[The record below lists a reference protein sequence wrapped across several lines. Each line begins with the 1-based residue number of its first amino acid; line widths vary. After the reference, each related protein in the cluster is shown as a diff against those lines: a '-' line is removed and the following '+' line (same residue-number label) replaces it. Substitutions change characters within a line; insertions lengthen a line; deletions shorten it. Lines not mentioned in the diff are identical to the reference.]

1 MFYRR
6 ASYAGAMSVS
16 DQVPEAPY
24 ERLLELVDRLACDR
38 DVVIGHDVERTL
50 EQLVIEALAD
60 GSVDRELHLP
70 DVVRWLTALAHGYR
84 AIRVDHPEVERD
96 TELALLRLLI
106 TRWLHPARRD
116 A

>member
-1 MFYRR
+1 
-6 ASYAGAMSVS
+6 MSVS

-24 ERLLELVDRLACDR
+24 ERLLELVDRLATDP
-38 DVVIGHDVERTL
+38 DLAIGHDVERTL
-50 EQLVIEALAD
+50 EQTVIEALAD

-70 DVVRWLTALAHGYR
+70 DVVRWLTAVVHGHR
-84 AIRVDHPEVERD
+84 ALRVDHPQVEGD
-96 TELALLRLLI
+96 TELALMRLLI